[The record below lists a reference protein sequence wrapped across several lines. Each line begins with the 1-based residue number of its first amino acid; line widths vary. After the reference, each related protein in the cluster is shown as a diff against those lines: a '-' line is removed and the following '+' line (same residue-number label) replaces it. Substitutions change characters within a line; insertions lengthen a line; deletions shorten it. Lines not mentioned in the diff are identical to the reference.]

1 MSLIQAELNDLLKK
15 VIEEE
20 IKNIKT
26 ITVGKITKLNG
37 NTVNVRPVMS
47 ASVGGVKV
55 DLPEF
60 VNVPFHTMQGGTSYI
75 IMPIAVG
82 DYCLLYVCE
91 RDFDNWWLGSDYE
104 KPRTYQIHDYSN
116 TIAHVGLNNTRNSIY
131 IPNTI
136 KMVGDTVQE
145 GNYTHTGNRDQTGD
159 FVLNGNQTINNGT
172 LTIPATSDITID
184 GISLR
189 SFITNHT
196 HSQGNDSNGNTE
208 QDTNPPNAV
217 P

>member
-116 TIAHVGLNNTRNSIY
+116 TIAHVGL
-131 IPNTI
+131 
-136 KMVGDTVQE
+136 KE